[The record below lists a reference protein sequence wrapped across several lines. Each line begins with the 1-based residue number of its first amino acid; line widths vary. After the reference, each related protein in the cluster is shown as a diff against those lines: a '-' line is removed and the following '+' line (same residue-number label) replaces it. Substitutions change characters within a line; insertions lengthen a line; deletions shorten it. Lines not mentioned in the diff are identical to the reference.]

1 MRIDFGGDD
10 KPDVQMSPLI
20 DCVFLLLIFFLV
32 TTMMKKWEL
41 QIPLS
46 VPPMSASLS
55 ATRASAESVIL
66 SVDASGRVYHV
77 TGHDAYT
84 GENVFEPVADPDAFL
99 AGLRER
105 EGTQARIDV
114 AAFRDVPVGTVIAL
128 FDRCQIHG
136 FSRTRVRLGSK
147 PHESAVLP

>member
-32 TTMMKKWEL
+32 TTMMKKWEP

-55 ATRASAESVIL
+55 ATRTSAESVIL

-128 FDRCQIHG
+128 FDRCQVHG

-147 PHESAVLP
+147 PHESAALP

>member
-1 MRIDFGGDD
+1 
-10 KPDVQMSPLI
+10 
-20 DCVFLLLIFFLV
+20 
-32 TTMMKKWEL
+32 
-41 QIPLS
+41 
-46 VPPMSASLS
+46 MSASLA
-55 ATRASAESVIL
+55 ATRTSAESVIL

-99 AGLRER
+99 ASLRDR

-114 AAFRDVPVGTVIAL
+114 AAFRDVPVATVSAL

-147 PHESAVLP
+147 PHDSAAHP

>member
-1 MRIDFGGDD
+1 MRIEFGGDD
-10 KPDVQMSPLI
+10 RPDVQMSPLI

-55 ATRASAESVIL
+55 ATRTSAESVIL

-77 TGHDAYT
+77 TAHDAYT
-84 GENVFEPVADPDAFL
+84 GENVFEPLADPDAFL
-99 AGLRER
+99 KGLRDR

-114 AAFRDVPVGTVIAL
+114 TAFRDVPVSTVIAL

>member
-32 TTMMKKWEL
+32 TTMMKRWEP

-46 VPPMSASLS
+46 VPPMSASLA
-55 ATRASAESVIL
+55 ATRTSAESVIL

-99 AGLRER
+99 AELRDRGSEFGL
-105 EGTQARIDV
+105 
-114 AAFRDVPVGTVIAL
+114 FRKI
-128 FDRCQIHG
+128 
-136 FSRTRVRLGSK
+136 
-147 PHESAVLP
+147 

>member
-10 KPDVQMSPLI
+10 RPDVQMSPLI
-20 DCVFLLLIFFLV
+20 DCVFLLLLFVLV

-99 AGLRER
+99 ADLRER

-114 AAFRDVPVGTVIAL
+114 AAFRDVPVSTVIAL

-136 FSRTRVRLGSK
+136 FSRTRVRLGSQ